1 MGISAS
7 ELEVNTKHI
16 NELAD
21 QIRYNTDCEVLKLVV
36 EEHLDSVRDLFDDIK
51 KEQQKLLAE
60 ILPILQIPG
69 ANPAAIVGWIQKL
82 VTGLVT
88 PQMRAHIKYAK
99 KMIQLGG
106 AILNVV
112 QAVQEAAKNLPQC
125 AIEIQDQVLAEIENQ
140 VNGVIGDALNQ
151 IAESQSGLLA
161 IIDAGN
167 TLTQIDTSSPEAF
180 ISSVDTAMDAI
191 ELKASEFNQTPTP
204 PTT

>member
-69 ANPAAIVGWIQKL
+69 ANPAAIVKWIEKL

-99 KMIQLGG
+99 KVIQLGG

-112 QAVQEAAKNLPQC
+112 QAIQEAARNLPQC
-125 AIEIQDQVLAEIENQ
+125 AIEIQDQVLNEIENQ

-151 IAESQSGLLA
+151 IAESQAGLLA

-167 TLTQIDTSSPEAF
+167 TLAQIDTSSPEAF
-180 ISSVDTAMDAI
+180 ISSVDSAMDAI
-191 ELKASEFNQTPTP
+191 ELKASEFNQTP